1 VIAIYA
7 IAGGLAILAF
17 WGGILWLGARADRKH
32 LEREHAERVFGDGK
46 D

>member
-1 VIAIYA
+1 MVYTILV
-7 IAGGLAILAF
+7 GVGVLAF
-17 WGGILWLGARADRKH
+17 WAGILWLGARADRKH